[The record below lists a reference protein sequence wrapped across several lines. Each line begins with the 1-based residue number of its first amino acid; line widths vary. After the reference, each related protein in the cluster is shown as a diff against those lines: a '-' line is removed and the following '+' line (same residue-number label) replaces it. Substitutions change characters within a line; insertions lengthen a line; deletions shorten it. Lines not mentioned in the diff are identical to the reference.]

1 MPRTRPPSTRLEFR
15 AAAVR
20 LLRELLSKVTKHAQ
34 ATLVDIRFRVG
45 IEVSLAVID
54 NGVGPGEPLAKG
66 GHGLQNLHQ
75 RAKSLGGDFTTQPAQ
90 RRGPVA
96 TWSVPRQMPARI
108 QS

>member
-1 MPRTRPPSTRLEFR
+1 MGIITSTVPSRVPLRGGPPAAR
-15 AAAVR
+15 AA
-20 LLRELLSKVTKHAQ
+20 SKVTKHAQ
-34 ATLVDIRFRVG
+34 ATLVDIRLRVG
-45 IEVSLAVID
+45 VEVSLAVID